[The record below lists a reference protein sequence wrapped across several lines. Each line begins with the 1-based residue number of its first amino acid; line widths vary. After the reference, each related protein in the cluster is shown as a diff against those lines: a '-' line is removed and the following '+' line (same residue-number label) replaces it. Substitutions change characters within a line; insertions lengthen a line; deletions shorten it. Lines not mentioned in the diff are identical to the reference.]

1 MSRRLKTE
9 QVELQLEMQSK
20 GFNIVS
26 CGNCGTTL
34 IHKVGKESI
43 VCYDCGEHMALSDC
57 PDVFYEGMPYSL
69 PIDDGIDRSD
79 EAREIQRDAIDRWI
93 NRNSN
98 EDFIFYE

>member
-1 MSRRLKTE
+1 MSKRLKTE
-9 QVELQLEMQSK
+9 QVKLQLEMQSK
-20 GFNIVS
+20 GLNIVS
-26 CGNCGTTL
+26 CGNCGTIL
-34 IHKVGKESI
+34 IHRMGAEHI
-43 VCYDCGEHMALSDC
+43 VCHDCGEHMELSSC
-57 PDVFYEGMPYSL
+57 PDLYYEGIPDSL